1 VETVATWLNHHHPL
15 TLGCSGSFH
24 HFVPSQY
31 TEHLSDYQRLLRQQL
46 ELFAA
51 SRLDTELPTQ
61 GRKQPVRLGQV
72 GLRCRHCARLPLRSR
87 GRGAVYYPS
96 RLAGLYQAAQN
107 MALSHLQQAC
117 PVVPA
122 VIKEQLMA
130 LRKQKDQAHG
140 GKQYWADGCRAL
152 GCIETEEGLRF
163 APLLG
168 TESSV
173 ANTRTEEPPQD
184 PSGST
189 IL

>member
-1 VETVATWLNHHHPL
+1 MMNGENGPVTASSSPL
-15 TLGCSGSFH
+15 I
-24 HFVPSQY
+24 PSLSLSL
-31 TEHLSDYQRLLRQQL
+31 EHLSDYQRLLRQQL
-46 ELFAA
+46 ELFGATRGDVE
-51 SRLDTELPTQ
+51 SPTQ

-117 PVVPA
+117 PMVPA
-122 VIKEQLMA
+122 AIREQLQA

-163 APLLG
+163 APPTGMETG
-168 TESSV
+168 TV
-173 ANTRTEEPPQD
+173 TTEL
-184 PSGST
+184 PSHP
-189 IL
+189 